1 MVSQLQVD
9 PTSLVFLLSSFGTC
23 SRQALR
29 YRSVS
34 FSARSGQ
41 RRACSKECF
50 CHGFPKHLFLV
61 NSVRANRG
69 KALVFVDGCL
79 PFLPG
84 IVKNVFL
91 VSSACA
97 NRRGLAQKNVFVNS
111 VSLNVRGFG
120 AFALFFCAFA
130 FFQSRGMAF

>member
-1 MVSQLQVD
+1 MVFPMHSTCEPWSNLCV
-9 PTSLVFLLSSFGTC
+9 LLP
-23 SRQALR
+23 A
-29 YRSVS
+29 
-34 FSARSGQ
+34 Q
-41 RRACSKECF
+41 R
-50 CHGFPKHLFLV
+50 HGFPKHLFLV

-91 VSSACA
+91 VSSVCA